1 MAEIKGSDLSK
12 RTGFRRDTPDIVQE
26 RQVPVFD
33 GSEFKT
39 QVPDK
44 PVFGGFEQLGDS
56 SDPFFDYDFSV
67 KGQSPLLEQAY
78 KIPYVEDLDM
88 NLPFGIGSLVD
99 RGINYA
105 VDAPLGGFSGLGVM
119 STILNP
125 TIEDAPWANDPNLR
139 FSDRAT
145 TYNTGGGGLIGTAGN
160 IAFGQLS
167 DDYKDYQAGE
177 EGFEFGIT
185 PQGEAYSIKPAM
197 GGYLPGEVYSGPNK
211 MRGLDF
217 EGRDI
222 STPSE
227 ARAYQNEMLG
237 YIDSGLARSAGISRT
252 QQELAN
258 AYEAIEKQTNERV
271 GLEQGFIDAPT
282 SLELEQGFVDPLTGE
297 VPTPEELAMMADE
310 LDSYEAERDL
320 GEYTSLSGNT
330 YAGEYAANKREA
342 DQQAQAQTGNPFSSA
357 VTDQN
362 GNPVGDG
369 QGGVVTSNQAA
380 ADAAQQAQQQN
391 NADNPNAGDGGG
403 GGGGK

>member
-1 MAEIKGSDLSK
+1 
-12 RTGFRRDTPDIVQE
+12 
-26 RQVPVFD
+26 
-33 GSEFKT
+33 
-39 QVPDK
+39 
-44 PVFGGFEQLGDS
+44 
-56 SDPFFDYDFSV
+56 
-67 KGQSPLLEQAY
+67 
-78 KIPYVEDLDM
+78 
-88 NLPFGIGSLVD
+88 
-99 RGINYA
+99 
-105 VDAPLGGFSGLGVM
+105 
-119 STILNP
+119 
-125 TIEDAPWANDPNLR
+125 
-139 FSDRAT
+139 
-145 TYNTGGGGLIGTAGN
+145 
-160 IAFGQLS
+160 
-167 DDYKDYQAGE
+167 
-177 EGFEFGIT
+177 
-185 PQGEAYSIKPAM
+185 M

-227 ARAYQNEMLG
+227 ARAYQNEMLS

-252 QQELAN
+252 QQELAD
-258 AYEAIEKQTNERV
+258 AYEAIEKQTNERI

-342 DQQAQAQTGNPFSSA
+342 DEQAQAQTGNPFSSA
-357 VTDQN
+357 VTDQH

-380 ADAAQQAQQQN
+380 ADAAYQAQQQN